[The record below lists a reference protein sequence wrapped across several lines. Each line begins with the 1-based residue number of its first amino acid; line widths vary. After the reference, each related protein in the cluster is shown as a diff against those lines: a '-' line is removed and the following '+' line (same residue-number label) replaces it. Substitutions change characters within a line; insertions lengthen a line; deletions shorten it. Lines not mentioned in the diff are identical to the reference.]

1 MAAAL
6 KSNETDRKLLWH
18 KPSIQELG
26 NLRDFVR
33 TGNSCGKSSP
43 MPDGAVGC
51 NSEGFM
57 H

>member
-1 MAAAL
+1 MAAL
-6 KSNETDRKLLWH
+6 KSNDTDRKLLWH